1 MGIDSIRD
9 YDGFYFS
16 RHYDSEGD
24 GIKYDFFKF
33 KDEFAG
39 GIKQD
44 GNDIGDMYHIL
55 FIETD
60 DDGETLSMD
69 NFDAIFV
76 DPIKYTENLYGMDVI
91 GCIVRKTDK
100 SQKWF
105 EDHLTTVRE
114 KCKLYHIKSQIQS
127 IADN

>member
-1 MGIDSIRD
+1 MDIDSVRD
-9 YDGFYFS
+9 YDGFFFTRYQDENS
-16 RHYDSEGD
+16 D

-33 KDEFAG
+33 KDEFSG

-55 FIETD
+55 FIETN

-76 DPIKYTENLYGMDVI
+76 DPIKYTENLHGMDVI

-114 KCKLYHIKSQIQS
+114 KCKLYPMKSQIQS

>member
-9 YDGFYFS
+9 YDGFFFTRYRDENS
-16 RHYDSEGD
+16 D
-24 GIKYDFFKF
+24 GIKYDFFKL
-33 KDEFAG
+33 KDEFAD

-44 GNDIGDMYHIL
+44 GNTIGDMYHII
-55 FIETD
+55 FIETN

-114 KCKLYHIKSQIQS
+114 KCKLYPMKSQIQS

>member
-1 MGIDSIRD
+1 MGIDSLRD
-9 YDGFYFS
+9 YDGFFFTRYRDENS
-16 RHYDSEGD
+16 D
-24 GIKYDFFKF
+24 GIKYDFFKL
-33 KDEFAG
+33 KDEFAD

-44 GNDIGDMYHIL
+44 GNTIGDMYHIL
-55 FIETD
+55 FIETN

-114 KCKLYHIKSQIQS
+114 KCKLYPMKSQIQS